1 MKRSLLV
8 LATLLVASC
17 ARVSSAPTP
26 TPTATSVGSP
36 TAPVPSPTPTETVAA
51 GFSRYTNT
59 ELGYSVDLPA
69 GWRRATCSP
78 EVVTTSPLMAT
89 EFFVGVP
96 DTAEIISA
104 GTPVIQVRVVPS
116 EGLTPLLWLER
127 NESQPD
133 VRFETVTLGGNA
145 GARGVL
151 SATGEVVAIGFATR
165 GSIYAISRPYFG
177 VADPEMERMLVTL
190 RVLDNPTGRGPT
202 PPPTPR
208 SIESVVDALADGF
221 ARKDANAIAETMRP
235 CITFGAVPGDPDIR
249 SRATFVTSLG
259 LAYAAGTSIQVLSRP
274 IENDQYLGPFV
285 RSTWSKPGEPDQ
297 RVDFLLRAQGDRW
310 SVVAVRPRT

>member
-1 MKRSLLV
+1 
-8 LATLLVASC
+8 
-17 ARVSSAPTP
+17 
-26 TPTATSVGSP
+26 
-36 TAPVPSPTPTETVAA
+36 
-51 GFSRYTNT
+51 
-59 ELGYSVDLPA
+59 
-69 GWRRATCSP
+69 
-78 EVVTTSPLMAT
+78 MAT

-96 DTAEIISA
+96 DTAEIIRG
-104 GTPVIQVRVVPS
+104 GTPVVQVRVVPS

-133 VRFETVTLGGNA
+133 VRFEAVTLRGKA

-177 VADPEMERMLVTL
+177 VAEPEMERMIVTL
-190 RVLDNPTGRGPT
+190 RVLDNPTVGRGPIAS
-202 PPPTPR
+202 PTPR

-221 ARKDANAIAETMRP
+221 ARKDANAIADTMTP
-235 CITFGAVPGDPDIR
+235 CITFGAVPGDPDMR

-259 LAYAAGTSIQVLSRP
+259 LAYAAGTSIQVRSRP

-310 SVVAVRPRT
+310 SVVAVRPRM